1 MRIQNIQEV
10 LTIDFR
16 RPVPVFPLPDCVLFP
31 HTLLPLHIY
40 EPRYRKL
47 VEDALDDI
55 GLIALGLF
63 EDMLSDDEYLRGRP
77 PLRPWVCVGLVRSY
91 EKTPDGQYILL
102 LQGICRGKLLAE
114 VPHEPYRTFTVEP
127 ADTAQPSEAAFQDVR
142 LRLESLAEDDTF
154 KSVAAIRKAR
164 EHMAAE
170 QPIVAMVDSL
180 LSELLSDAEQRYA
193 MLAEADP
200 SARASWLL
208 QYMTDLRDRT
218 VGDSTAPKL

>member
-63 EDMLSDDEYLRGRP
+63 EDMLSDDEYLRGR
-77 PLRPWVCVGLVRSY
+77 
-91 EKTPDGQYILL
+91 
-102 LQGICRGKLLAE
+102 
-114 VPHEPYRTFTVEP
+114 
-127 ADTAQPSEAAFQDVR
+127 
-142 LRLESLAEDDTF
+142 
-154 KSVAAIRKAR
+154 
-164 EHMAAE
+164 
-170 QPIVAMVDSL
+170 
-180 LSELLSDAEQRYA
+180 
-193 MLAEADP
+193 
-200 SARASWLL
+200 
-208 QYMTDLRDRT
+208 
-218 VGDSTAPKL
+218 